1 MFDHSD
7 PLIRR
12 ILRNLI
18 EHFEIDDDDDD
29 DDSDEDVEGDEEDS
43 FNVRDFVNKLLE
55 GIFESLGRDFEITPR
70 DNVVSC
76 IARVFRG
83 LIDRNVVGRITS
95 QLQQVRRGL
104 TALTR
109 IGRFLRE
116 QRSRLDN
123 VKILEQCVSRLIEVS
138 YCSRCT
144 QQTPP
149 LCFRTCNALA
159 RACYSPY
166 FTALN
171 EQYRELW
178 SRVQMIVEI
187 LDRTLGMLFDE
198 EGELLDRANV
208 VNSKYSV

>member
-18 EHFEIDDDDDD
+18 EHFEIDDDDDNG
-29 DDSDEDVEGDEEDS
+29 EEVEEGDEEDS
-43 FNVRDFVNKLLE
+43 FNVRDFVDKLLE
-55 GIFESLGRDFEITPR
+55 GIFESLGRDFEITSR
-70 DNVVSC
+70 GNVVSC
-76 IARVFRG
+76 IARVFRD
-83 LIDRNVVGRITS
+83 LLDNNVVGRITS
-95 QLQQVRRGL
+95 QLQQVRRGI

-109 IGRFLRE
+109 IGRFLRN
-116 QRSRLDN
+116 QRARLDG
-123 VKILEQCVSRLIEVS
+123 VTILEQCVRRLVQIS
-138 YCSRCT
+138 YCPRCT

-171 EQYRELW
+171 GQYRQLW
-178 SRVQMIVEI
+178 SRVQRIV
-187 LDRTLGMLFDE
+187 RTLNATITELFDE
-198 EGELLDRANV
+198 EGVLLDRATV
-208 VNSKYSV
+208 VNSH